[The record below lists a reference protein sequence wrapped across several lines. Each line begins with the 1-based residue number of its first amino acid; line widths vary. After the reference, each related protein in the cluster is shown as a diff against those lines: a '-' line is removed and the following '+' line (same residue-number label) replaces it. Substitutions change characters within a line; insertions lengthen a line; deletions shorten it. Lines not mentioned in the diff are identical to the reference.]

1 MERYGHPSEEELITE
16 LTRFP
21 EIELWGMLK
30 RCRDMVPRKPFRK
43 PVCLSLGPIGNLPVE
58 LLFEVL
64 EFLDFQSLMR
74 LMRVSLQWKMAVE
87 ALPAYVALTTH
98 AREELNTM
106 GLTGI
111 IKHHT
116 ASALHRAL
124 LSQKCASCF
133 EFGGFL
139 FLPTCERICFV
150 CLMHNQAYWM
160 LSIWQAREC
169 FSLTEEKLRTLPVL
183 QAIPGSYFVGSQQ
196 TQRCSIPL
204 VSVKQAKQLANE
216 VHGSARM
223 TAIKYVESKPFAR
236 STVYQRFH
244 HAPLDPPGCD
254 LSRVRLKAPPEDDD
268 YCGMAAIRFPYVR
281 AGHADVGRLCRGC
294 EYISRNF
301 DSLPD
306 AVKVQA
312 VPPGVDKKTPLCA
325 ISTRLRSRRGFIQHI
340 SSCYGVERLLAEWK
354 V

>member
-1 MERYGHPSEEELITE
+1 MEIYGRPLSEELVTK

-21 EIELWGMLK
+21 EVELWGMLK
-30 RCRDMVPRKPFRK
+30 RYHDVEPRKPCRN
-43 PVCLSLGPIGNLPVE
+43 PVRSSLGPVGILPLE
-58 LLFEVL
+58 LLFDVL
-64 EFLDFQSLMR
+64 EFLDFRSLMR
-74 LMRVSLQWKMAVE
+74 LMRVSLQWKVAVE
-87 ALPAYVALTTH
+87 ALPAYAALTKH
-98 AREELNTM
+98 AREELNTL

-116 ASALHRAL
+116 TSALYGAL

-139 FLPTCERICFV
+139 FLPTCERICFA

-160 LSIWQAREC
+160 LSVWQAREC
-169 FSLTEEKLRTLPVL
+169 FSLTDEELCTLPVL

-196 TQRCSIPL
+196 TQRWSIPL
-204 VSVKQAKQLANE
+204 VSVKQTKQLANE

-244 HAPLDPPGCD
+244 NASLDPPGCD
-254 LSRVRLKAPPEDDD
+254 LSRVRLKALPEDDD

-281 AGHADVGRLCRGC
+281 SGQADVGRLCRGC
-294 EYISRNF
+294 EYVSRNF

-306 AVKVQA
+306 AIKAKV
-312 VPPGVDKKTPLCA
+312 VPPGVDKRIPLRA
-325 ISTRLRSRRGFIQHI
+325 MSTRLRSSRGFIQHL
-340 SSCYGVERLLAEWK
+340 SGCYGVERLLAERN